1 MHVDIRSEIGRLRR
15 VLVHEPGDEIVR
27 MTQHHLDELLFD
39 DILSPTEAIR
49 EHRLMT
55 EVLAGAG
62 GEVFQLRDLFV
73 NAVRRAPKAET
84 DALVARICARAGDP
98 GLTEVLADFS
108 PERLTEAL
116 ISGLYWRDVSSR
128 HVSLASIRAELDQDS
143 ALALSPLPNL
153 MFMRDPC
160 MCAYDRIVMGRMA
173 TGARAREPLIVAFAV
188 RWAPEAAGAEDSV
201 AVFDETKAD
210 RAVHALEGGD
220 FLVLS
225 SKMVM
230 IGCSQRTH
238 PQTIER
244 VAEEA
249 LFDGHPELERVYA
262 VMMPSARST
271 MHLDTIMTQ
280 VDRDLFLGHRPM
292 IEGGPEEAGLRVV
305 RLARGR
311 PPELLG
317 SATCLDVLRDELGA
331 GIQLAPCGGE
341 DPLYQEREQWTDGA
355 NAVCIKP
362 GHIMLYS
369 RNVRTIE
376 YLRARHGFQEVRLSV
391 AHTPEQ
397 RAERI
402 AEGMQ
407 QDRAIYSFSGS
418 ELSRAR
424 GGGRC
429 LTMPLVRDPLD

>member
-1 MHVDIRSEIGRLRR
+1 MHVDIHSEIGRLRR
-15 VLVHEPGDEIVR
+15 VLVHEPGREIVR
-27 MTQHHLDELLFD
+27 MTQHQLDDLLFD

-62 GEVFQLRDLFV
+62 GEVFRLRELFC
-73 NAVRRAPKAET
+73 NAVRRAPRAET
-84 DALVARICARAGDP
+84 DALVERICERAGDP
-98 GLTEVLADFS
+98 GLAEVLSRFS
-108 PERLTEAL
+108 PDRLTDAL
-116 ISGLYWRDVSSR
+116 IGGLYWSDISPR
-128 HVSLASIRAELDQDS
+128 HVSLASIRAELDLEV
-143 ALALSPLPNL
+143 ALALNPLPNL

-160 MCAYDRIVMGRMA
+160 MCAYDRVVMGRMA

-188 RWAPEAAGAEDSV
+188 RWAPETAGDDDSLT
-201 AVFDETKAD
+201 VFDESQAS

-220 FLVLS
+220 FVVLS
-225 SKMVM
+225 SKVLM

-244 VAEEA
+244 LTEEA
-249 LFDGHPELERVYA
+249 LFESHAQLERVYA
-262 VMMPSARST
+262 VMMPPARST

-280 VDRDLFLGHRPM
+280 VDRHLFLGHRPM
-292 IEGGPEEAGLRVV
+292 IAGSAEQAGLRMV
-305 RLARGR
+305 RMTRGR
-311 PPELLG
+311 APELLP
-317 SATCLDVLRDELGA
+317 SATCLDVLREEFGSEV
-331 GIQLAPCGGE
+331 QLAPCGGE

-355 NAVCIKP
+355 NAVCLKP
-362 GHIMLYS
+362 GHIVLYS
-369 RNVRTIE
+369 RNVKTIE
-376 YLRARHGFQEVRLSV
+376 YLEAQHGFREVRLSV
-391 AHTPEQ
+391 AQTAEQ

-407 QDRAIYSFSGS
+407 GERTIYSFSGS

-429 LTMPLVRDPLD
+429 LTMPLVRDPID